1 MSYRIGNV
9 GYEEDSLYTIQSLS
23 ARNFNYEYELL
34 KQLGQGGFGCVWQAR
49 RSSDKVKVAVK
60 IYFKKCADRQMAVH
74 EMKTLKILNHP
85 NIVRFIDYFEDD
97 MCCFICMEQISGG
110 ELFYR
115 IARGKV
121 HTEMQARH
129 WCTSLL
135 SAVGYCHSQGIIHR
149 DIKPENIMMVTFQEA
164 SDIKLVDFGLSVRT
178 TSYPYSFEEV
188 GTKNYKAP
196 EMNAGT
202 YYNTKV
208 DLWSVGVIAFLLLG
222 GYLPFSI
229 TSTNYDI
236 ALVFE
241 NKPSIWNKVSI
252 EAKSF
257 ISRLL
262 VLDPRMRLTAS
273 QALNHRWVRR
283 SIVYFIFY
291 CLFYYLFIYLLMY
304 FFSLDDNDIS

>member
-9 GYEEDSLYTIQSLS
+9 GYEEDSMYTSQSLS
-23 ARNFNYEYELL
+23 VRNFNYEYKLL
-34 KQLGQGGFGCVWQAR
+34 KQLGQGGFGCVWQAM
-49 RSSDKVKVAVK
+49 RSKDKLKVAVK
-60 IYFKKCADRQMAVH
+60 IYFKKCTDRQMAIH
-74 EMKTLKILNHP
+74 EMKTLRILDHP

-97 MCCFICMEQISGG
+97 LCCFICMEQISGG

-115 IARGKV
+115 IARGKA

-129 WCTSLL
+129 WCISLL
-135 SAVGYCHSQGIIHR
+135 SAVRYCHSQGIIHR
-149 DIKPENIMMVTFQEA
+149 DIKPENIMMITPHDA

-188 GTKNYKAP
+188 GTKHYKAP

-222 GYLPFSI
+222 GYLPFMASD
-229 TSTNYDI
+229 TNCDI
-236 ALVFE
+236 AAAFE
-241 NKPSIWNKVSI
+241 NKLSIWSKVST

-262 VLDPRMRLTAS
+262 VLDPKLRLSAS
-273 QALNHRWVRR
+273 QALGNQWV
-283 SIVYFIFY
+283 ST
-291 CLFYYLFIYLLMY
+291 
-304 FFSLDDNDIS
+304 